1 MTKTYLHAGIA
12 HADTSEEYMTA
23 LGIDADTRAAIL
35 SQIDFETAQ
44 DAVASKKLRD
54 TAVAA
59 IKVTVNGK
67 VFDGDEVAQGR
78 IARAVAAAESAAI
91 STYQWKLADNSVA
104 AVSLDELKQALAL
117 AFQAQSELWV

>member
-1 MTKTYLHAGIA
+1 MTKTYLHAGVT
-12 HADTSEEYMTA
+12 HTNTSTEYMVA

-78 IARAVAAAESAAI
+78 IARAVAAAESAGI
-91 STYQWKLADNSVA
+91 TTYQWKLADNSVA
-104 AVSLDELKQALAL
+104 EVSLSELKQALAL

>member
-23 LGIDADTRAAIL
+23 LGIDADTRTAIM

-44 DAVASKKLRD
+44 DAVAAKKLRD

-78 IARAVAAAESAAI
+78 IARAVAAAESAGI

-104 AVSLDELKQALAL
+104 EVSLSELKQALAL

>member
-12 HADTSEEYMTA
+12 HTDTSEGYMTA

-35 SQIDFETAQ
+35 SQIDFEAAQ
-44 DAVASKKLRD
+44 DAVAAKKLRD

-67 VFDGDEVAQGR
+67 PFDGDEVAQGR

-104 AVSLDELKQALAL
+104 EVSLSELKQALAL
-117 AFQAQSELWV
+117 AFQAQSALWV

>member
-12 HADTSEEYMTA
+12 HADTSEEYMAA

-35 SQIDFETAQ
+35 SQIDFEIAQ
-44 DAVASKKLRD
+44 DAVAAKKLRD

-67 VFDGDEVAQGR
+67 PFDGDEVAQGR

-104 AVSLDELKQALAL
+104 EVSLSELKQALAL
-117 AFQAQSELWV
+117 AFQAQSALWV

>member
-12 HADTSEEYMTA
+12 HTDTSEGYMTA

-35 SQIDFETAQ
+35 SQIDFEAAQ
-44 DAVASKKLRD
+44 DAVAAKKLRD

-104 AVSLDELKQALAL
+104 EVSLDELKQALAL
-117 AFQAQSELWV
+117 AFQAQSALWV

>member
-12 HADTSEEYMTA
+12 HTDTSEGYMTA

-44 DAVASKKLRD
+44 DAVAAKKLRD

-59 IKVTVNGK
+59 IKVTVNGN

-78 IARAVAAAESAAI
+78 MARAVAAAEI
-91 STYQWKLADNSVA
+91 SGVGSYQWKLANDSFSEVTIE
-104 AVSLDELKQALAL
+104 ELKQALEL
-117 AFQAQSELWV
+117 AFRTQSELWA

>member
-12 HADTSEEYMTA
+12 HTDTSEEYMAA

-35 SQIDFETAQ
+35 SQIDFEIAQ
-44 DAVASKKLRD
+44 DAVVAKKLRD

-67 VFDGDEVAQGR
+67 VFDGDEIAQGR

-91 STYQWKLADNSVA
+91 SAYQWKLADNSVA

-117 AFQAQSELWV
+117 AFQAQSALWV

>member
-12 HADTSEEYMTA
+12 HTDTSEGYMTA

-44 DAVASKKLRD
+44 DAVAAKKLRD
-54 TAVAA
+54 AVVAA
-59 IKVTVNGK
+59 IKVTVNGN

-78 IARAVAAAESAAI
+78 MARAVAAAEI
-91 STYQWKLADNSVA
+91 SGVGSYQWKLANDSFSEVTIE
-104 AVSLDELKQALAL
+104 ELKQALEL
-117 AFQAQSELWV
+117 AFRTQSELWA

>member
-1 MTKTYLHAGIA
+1 MTKTYLHAGVT
-12 HADTSEEYMTA
+12 HTDTSTEYMAA

-35 SQIDFETAQ
+35 SQIEFETAQ
-44 DAVASKKLRD
+44 DAVAAKKLRD

-78 IARAVAAAESAAI
+78 IARAVAAAESAGI
-91 STYQWKLADNSVA
+91 TTYQWKLADNSVA
-104 AVSLDELKQALAL
+104 EVSLSELKQALAL